1 MKKLLVVL
9 MALCLLCAACT
20 PQGADPTDNPT
31 QNPTQGTTGSTE
43 AGGTATPTPGFIWE
57 GKYASVNGEKV
68 GITLNSDTKD
78 EAASNVSFTISKDTE
93 ATLTLN
99 DALSGQFNYYSLLY
113 KSTQPLWIYVG
124 YEKDGALY
132 EELCFLDAASEPKN
146 FNSYIDG
153 FMDGAVAAGFKS
165 IRFDNRGDDTATIEL
180 VSLAVTKKDSI
191 DGYVYLANDYIKIGA
206 DLVYGGALAYL
217 SYVKEPVALVEM
229 NGRAEVGIGYADL
242 VNADKIMSTDVNLL
256 NNYDPGRLVQQSYY
270 GTNGA
275 NDDYEPGNFMGR
287 EWNYNPVMGGDRGLY
302 HSKIVDFELTDTHIY
317 VKCRPMDW
325 GKENSPTLSYM
336 ESTYSLDGR
345 NLIVDNRFVDYSPYK
360 HMTCNQELPAFYVIE
375 PLYRLAYYEGSKTWT
390 NDTLTFKDDLPFW
403 DGIWPNFRSKENW
416 WAWVNGDD
424 DGFGLGLYVP
434 NVTSVT
440 GGIFQHDGKIK
451 NDPAKSS
458 PTSYIAPLTQLK
470 LVNFKPLE
478 YSYAIT
484 CGRLSEIR
492 ASIGV
497 LAENKVID
505 NSALRSYSR
514 PSRG

>member
-1 MKKLLVVL
+1 MKKIMVIV
-9 MALCLLCAACT
+9 MALCLLMCAACQPT
-20 PQGADPTDNPT
+20 TNQPTDQPT
-31 QNPTQGTTGSTE
+31 NDASGTTPP
-43 AGGTATPTPGFIWE
+43 AGTATPTPGFAWE
-57 GKYASVNGEKV
+57 GKYASVNGEAM
-68 GITLNSDTKD
+68 GITLTADTKD
-78 EAASNVSFTISKDTE
+78 PSAQNISFTVSKDTE
-93 ATLTLN
+93 AVLTL
-99 DALSGQFNYYSLLY
+99 DTPLSDEFNYYSLLY
-113 KSTQPLWIYVG
+113 TSSQPLWIYVG

-132 EELCFLDAASEPKN
+132 EELCFLDATTEPKS

-153 FMDGAVAAGFKS
+153 FMDGAAAAGFKS
-165 IRFDNRGDDTATIEL
+165 IRFDNRGEDNASIEI
-180 VSLAVTKKDSI
+180 VSLAITKQASI

-242 VNADKIMSTDVNLL
+242 VSSDKIMSTDVNLL

-275 NDDYEPGNFMGR
+275 NDDYEPGVFMNR

-302 HSKIVDFELTDTHIY
+302 HSKIVDFRLTDTYIY

-360 HMTCNQELPAFYVIE
+360 HITCNQELPAFYVIE
-375 PLYRLAYYEGSKTWT
+375 PLYRLAYYEGNKAWT
-390 NDTLTFKDDLPFW
+390 NEELTFKDDLPFW
-403 DGIWPNFRSKENW
+403 DGVWPNFRSRENW
-416 WAWVNGDD
+416 WAWVNGAD

-440 GGIFQHDGKIK
+440 GGIFQHDGKIN
-451 NDPAKSS
+451 NDPAKSN

-478 YSYAIT
+478 YSYAIS

-492 ASIGV
+492 ASIAT

-505 NSALRSYSR
+505 NSSLKAYSR